1 MPLEKLPATFNQSE
15 LHKGFFPYS
24 WMKPEKYDYV
34 GPYPPAKDYHP
45 ERMTFK
51 RRKEFL
57 TWHQRKVEA
66 GAIFDFQKELSA
78 YLKSDVYVLKG
89 ALTAF
94 SEEMKELTGINPLTQ
109 CVNIASCASLVWRK
123 IFLEENLIALLPQHG
138 WRKNQVNQSQEALE
152 WLEFENWKL
161 GGEGR
166 IQHVRNSLNGAVKVL
181 TPSQEY
187 SVDGY
192 DAQTETGYEYQGC
205 FYHRCIKC
213 FLDKRQETRKC
224 HPDRT
229 IEEVFEATQKR
240 VKMLRDVGYTVVEK
254 WGCEFRE
261 QKKTDLQ
268 LQEFLKTYDS
278 VLQLRKVETLF
289 AQQ

>member
-1 MPLEKLPATFNQSE
+1 MPLEKLPATFNLSE

-24 WMKPEKYDYV
+24 WIKPEMHDYV

-166 IQHVRNSLNGAVKVL
+166 IQHVRNSLNGEVKVL
-181 TPSQEY
+181 TPSQEI
-187 SVDGY
+187 V
-192 DAQTETGYEYQGC
+192 
-205 FYHRCIKC
+205 
-213 FLDKRQETRKC
+213 TR
-224 HPDRT
+224 
-229 IEEVFEATQKR
+229 
-240 VKMLRDVGYTVVEK
+240 TV
-254 WGCEFRE
+254 R
-261 QKKTDLQ
+261 
-268 LQEFLKTYDS
+268 
-278 VLQLRKVETLF
+278 LRKSMKLPRKE
-289 AQQ
+289 

>member
-24 WMKPEKYDYV
+24 WIKPEKYDYV
-34 GPYPPAKDYHP
+34 GTYPPAKDYHP

-94 SEEMKELTGINPLTQ
+94 LEEMKELTCINPLTQ

-123 IFLEENLIALLPQHG
+123 IFLEENLIALEPQHG

-166 IQHVRNSLNGAVKVL
+166 IQHVRNSLNGEVSLEPFTRVFRGWL
-181 TPSQEY
+181 RCPNRDGVRVSGMFLSQMHQMF
-187 SVDGY
+187 S
-192 DAQTETGYEYQGC
+192 
-205 FYHRCIKC
+205 
-213 FLDKRQETRKC
+213 
-224 HPDRT
+224 
-229 IEEVFEATQKR
+229 
-240 VKMLRDVGYTVVEK
+240 
-254 WGCEFRE
+254 
-261 QKKTDLQ
+261 
-268 LQEFLKTYDS
+268 
-278 VLQLRKVETLF
+278 
-289 AQQ
+289 